1 MLTPLVLQSAI
12 VFKLGV
18 EQVSICFCVCARQE
32 ALDTL
37 QDSKFKLQRI
47 VKFRKIDGEAA
58 TYGSGVPFSLKGYV
72 IISCVF
78 SCSLLWSRLFMFRK
92 CL

>member
-18 EQVSICFCVCARQE
+18 EQVSICFRVCARQD
-32 ALDTL
+32 ALDNL
-37 QDSKFKLQRI
+37 QDSKSKLEKI
-47 VKFRKIDGEAA
+47 AKFRKIDGENA
-58 TYGSGVPFSLKGYV
+58 TYGSGVLFSHKL
-72 IISCVF
+72 
-78 SCSLLWSRLFMFRK
+78 